1 MNLIY
6 VLLLYIN
13 CYKFKILYIK
23 LCFVKKMILI
33 LIFLIIIFD
42 YYSSRNNRKLD
53 DKNICNKKNKNNLKI
68 IDVIYFICLLVYK
81 VLKEGGMGYKF
92 FFIFKMRILF
102 LYYF

>member
-1 MNLIY
+1 M
-6 VLLLYIN
+6 
-13 CYKFKILYIK
+13 
-23 LCFVKKMILI
+23 
-33 LIFLIIIFD
+33 IIIVVEIIG
-42 YYSSRNNRKLD
+42 SGII
-53 DKNICNKKNKNNLKI
+53 KNISNKKNRNNLKI